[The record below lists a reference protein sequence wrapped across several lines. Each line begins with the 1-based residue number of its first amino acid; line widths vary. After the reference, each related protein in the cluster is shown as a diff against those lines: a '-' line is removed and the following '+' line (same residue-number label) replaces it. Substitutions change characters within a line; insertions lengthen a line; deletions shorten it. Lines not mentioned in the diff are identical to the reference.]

1 MPDDCNDPDRT
12 LPCSECCP
20 GFACGVETKI
30 ISAEV
35 FKHGFAEYQS
45 TGCPPK
51 FYLNKTTPFVYEGM
65 VSVSIDPTN
74 GCMQHTW
81 PYPIY
86 GPDSET
92 TYPGDYS
99 IREPVNFGGRQ
110 VTITPTSVTVTYET
124 GMEDTPLW
132 VKKDTISNEH
142 TTEQLLSTLES
153 RVQNSLCDFESIEFG
168 QNRKVDFVRLPP
180 NPPILDGRIQPCYE
194 ATYEPQCVDAGF
206 NFNGSAHKT
215 LSLDERSASA
225 QKIEYR
231 IVVERPIG
239 YCSKDGPVN
248 VKWRQR
254 TRVSTREDCAMGGDP
269 ETTYEDFE
277 ESITFPEGEPED
289 GFLYLY
295 GRSETYSIDVPAEI
309 DTVVDVVGLPAR
321 ASAGIGLSYK
331 SASITKFGFP
341 AFTQSANAP
350 RFFKKAEVT
359 GQFAGCPQ
367 LNIEPRDYGNTFTA
381 NSPLYWQLLAIQS
394 ERFGFIE
401 NVFCPTYYPI
411 FRQFPDGWE
420 QYASEMN
427 LPPLVEETETK
438 RVWKSV
444 IKCGEQDVEH
454 KIEVNLSEEVTSGNL
469 QAELNEYLDSEDTY
483 SSGYF
488 ENSATEHDLYI
499 SKTNSAELFV
509 SLSIP
514 YAFSDAQSFD
524 AVVRKRTT
532 NTLTGEMSVVQ
543 EKFKFDFAAGETY
556 KEQTTDISAPPS
568 NTRIEY
574 KVFEEDQATHNLFT
588 LPGVDVQWARKMNV
602 PINPKT
608 GWEL

>member
-1 MPDDCNDPDRT
+1 MPECNDPDRT
-12 LPCSECCP
+12 LPCAECCP
-20 GFACGVETKI
+20 GFAFEVETKI
-30 ISAEV
+30 ISAEAV
-35 FKHGFAEYQS
+35 MYGFQEFQP
-45 TGCPPK
+45 TGCAAK
-51 FYLNKTTPFVYEGM
+51 FYLNKTFSSSSGGANTNVTTDPQSGCVKVVYGDGAEAEGDI
-65 VSVSIDPTN
+65 SP
-74 GCMQHTW
+74 W
-81 PYPIY
+81 L
-86 GPDSET
+86 
-92 TYPGDYS
+92 
-99 IREPVNFGGRQ
+99 PVNFGGFDI
-110 VTITPTSVTVTYET
+110 VTTPTSQTYT
-124 GMEDTPLW
+124 AKAPPQGGTW
-132 VKKDTISNEH
+132 TFTIQLSNEH
-142 TTEQLLSTLES
+142 TPAQLLSTVES
-153 RVQNSLCDFESIEFG
+153 RIQSTVCDFESIEFG
-168 QNRKVDFVRLPP
+168 ENRKVEYVRLAP
-180 NPPILDGRIQPCYE
+180 NPPIPGGQHCYE
-194 ATYEPQCVDAGF
+194 ATYELQCHDAGF
-206 NFNGSAHKT
+206 NFNRSANKA
-215 LSLDERSASA
+215 SASA
-225 QKIEYR
+225 QKMQYR

-239 YCSKDGPVN
+239 YCSNDGPVI

-254 TRVSTREDCAMGGDP
+254 TRVFTREECAIVGEP

-277 ESITFPEGEPED
+277 ESITFPEGEPEE
-289 GFLYLY
+289 GFLVLY
-295 GRSETYSIDVPAEI
+295 GRSETYFIDVPAEI

-321 ASAGIGLSYK
+321 ASATVGLSYK

-341 AFTQSANAP
+341 AFTQSSNAP

-359 GQFAGCPQ
+359 GQFAGCPE
-367 LNIEPRDYGNTFTA
+367 LNIDPRNYGNTFTA

-411 FRQFPDGWE
+411 FRQFPDRWE
-420 QYASEMN
+420 VYASEMN

-444 IKCGEQDVEH
+444 IKCGGQDVEH
-454 KIEVNLSEEVTSGNL
+454 KIEVNLSDEVTSGTL
-469 QAELNEYLDSEDTY
+469 QSELNEYLASESTY
-483 SSGYF
+483 SAGYF

-499 SKTNSAELFV
+499 SKTKSAELFV

-556 KEQTTDISAPPS
+556 KEQTTDISAPSS

-588 LPGVDVQWARKMNV
+588 LSGVDVQWARKMNV
-602 PINPKT
+602 PLNPKT

>member
-12 LPCSECCP
+12 LPCAGCCP
-20 GFACGVETKI
+20 GFAYGFETKI

-35 FKHGFAEYQS
+35 FKHGFSEFVNNDCVVNVYLLKTWSSPGAPNTNLTTNPQS
-45 TGCPPK
+45 GCIK
-51 FYLNKTTPFVYEGM
+51 VVY
-65 VSVSIDPTN
+65 
-74 GCMQHTW
+74 
-81 PYPIY
+81 
-86 GPDSET
+86 
-92 TYPGDYS
+92 GDGAVAQGDIS
-99 IREPVNFGGRQ
+99 PNLPVNFGGFDID
-110 VTITPTSVTVTYET
+110 TSPTSQTYT
-124 GMEDTPLW
+124 AKAPPQGGTW
-132 VKKDTISNEH
+132 SFTIQLSNEH
-142 TTEQLLSTLES
+142 TTAQLLSTLES
-153 RVQNSLCDFESIEFG
+153 RVQSICDFESIEFG
-168 QNRKVDFVRLPP
+168 QNRKVDYVRLPP
-180 NPPILDGRIQPCYE
+180 NPPIPGGYQPCYE
-194 ATYEPQCVDAGF
+194 ATYEPQCVYAGF
-206 NFNGSAHKT
+206 NFSGSAHKT
-215 LSLDERSASA
+215 LSLDEISASA

-231 IVVERPIG
+231 IFVERPIG
-239 YCSKDGPVN
+239 YCSKDGPVT

-254 TRVSTREDCAMGGDP
+254 TKVSTREECTTLGDP

-289 GFLYLY
+289 GFLYLSA
-295 GRSETYSIDVPAEI
+295 RSETYAIDVPAEI

-331 SASITKFGFP
+331 SASLTKFGFP
-341 AFTQSANAP
+341 AFTQSPNAP

-359 GQFAGCPQ
+359 GQFAGCPE

-381 NSPLYWQLLAIQS
+381 NSPLYWQLPRIQS
-394 ERFGFIE
+394 ATIGFAE
-401 NVFCPTYYPI
+401 NVFRPTYYPT
-411 FRQFPDGWE
+411 FMGFPDKWE
-420 QYASEMN
+420 QYASDLN
-427 LPPLVEETETK
+427 LPPLIEETETK

-454 KIEVNLSEEVTSGNL
+454 RIELNLSEEVTSGTL

-499 SKTNSAELFV
+499 SKTNSAKLFV

-514 YAFSDAQSFD
+514 YAFSDDQSFD

-556 KEQTTDISAPPS
+556 KEKTTDISEPPS

-574 KVFEEDQATHNLFT
+574 KVFEEDQETHNLFT
-588 LPGVDVQWARKMNV
+588 LPGVDVQWSRKMNV